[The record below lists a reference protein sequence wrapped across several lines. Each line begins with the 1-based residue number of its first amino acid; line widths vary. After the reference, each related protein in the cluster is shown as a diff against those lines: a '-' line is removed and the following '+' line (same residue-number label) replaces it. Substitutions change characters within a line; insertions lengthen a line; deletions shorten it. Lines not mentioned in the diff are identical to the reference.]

1 MRKDLK
7 TAFFAGFLASIVWI
21 PVLWNLSGYLREYLW
36 VLLIIVPIVSA
47 LGLYISS
54 ILFYRAKLFYL
65 FAKYVIVGFLSAGID
80 FAIFNL
86 FIYLTGI
93 ELGLEISLFKTVSF
107 SLAML
112 NSYNW
117 NRIWTFGAGGRFFLF
132 AIITIIGFIVNVGIT
147 SLIINFIDPPFN
159 FTQLVWDNLAAF
171 MAIIVS
177 IIWNF
182 TGYKVIV
189 FRS

>member
-7 TAFFAGFLASIVWI
+7 TAFFVGFLSSIVWI
-21 PVLWNLSGYLREYLW
+21 PVLWNLSIYLRGYLW
-36 VLLIIVPIVSA
+36 VLLIIVPIVFA

-54 ILFYRAKLFYL
+54 ILFYRTKLFYL
-65 FAKYVIVGFLSAGID
+65 FAKYIIIGFLSAGID

-117 NRIWTFGAGGRFFLF
+117 NRIWTFEF
-132 AIITIIGFIVNVGIT
+132 AEHKFPHFVAVTVVGLAVNVGLT
-147 SLIINFIDPPFN
+147 SLIINFIPPLFG
-159 FTQLVWDNLAAF
+159 FTQLAWNNLAATA
-171 MAIIVS
+171 AIIAN
-177 IIWNF
+177 IILNF
-182 TGYKVIV
+182 TGYKIIV
-189 FRS
+189 FK